1 MSDQPSS
8 RDEKGLT
15 LSGRT
20 MLRILME
27 FGKAL
32 TASRKLGEDKGFE
45 LFQNPSILLEVRSLL
60 WLAAEMAKRIG
71 SVKDVEAYL
80 SAHADEDE
88 KTVLDGMKNM
98 GLALVEEILTQGG
111 IPKCTRCGQMVCP
124 ICRECHD
131 CDKSK
136 THDLGHSSFGIPRKG
151 APN

>member
-45 LFQNPSILLEVRSLL
+45 LFQNPSILLRGKV
-60 WLAAEMAKRIG
+60 
-71 SVKDVEAYL
+71 
-80 SAHADEDE
+80 
-88 KTVLDGMKNM
+88 
-98 GLALVEEILTQGG
+98 LALARGRDGQEDRERQGRG
-111 IPKCTRCGQMVCP
+111 GLLVSAR
-124 ICRECHD
+124 
-131 CDKSK
+131 
-136 THDLGHSSFGIPRKG
+136 
-151 APN
+151 